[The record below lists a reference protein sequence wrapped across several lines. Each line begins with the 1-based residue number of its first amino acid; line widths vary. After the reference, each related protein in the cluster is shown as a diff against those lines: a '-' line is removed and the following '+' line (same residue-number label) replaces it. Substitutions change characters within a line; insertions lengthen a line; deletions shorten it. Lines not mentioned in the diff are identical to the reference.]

1 MIADELVI
9 YLNRVQ
15 NKFKLV
21 MSILTGQMFKRETT
35 QSIWNLE
42 NDDADRSDN
51 SDILLNNPKMKNALL
66 TD

>member
-1 MIADELVI
+1 
-9 YLNRVQ
+9 
-15 NKFKLV
+15 
-21 MSILTGQMFKRETT
+21 MSSLTGQMFERETT

-51 SDILLNNPKMKNALL
+51 SDIILINPKLKNALL